1 MKLDSTLLETKM
13 DQIIVRMTDPP
24 KYNDIV
30 EWSPLSDLD
39 FSHWNWPQGVGL
51 YGLFRQYQ
59 RTGDSKYLVMM
70 NTWYNAGIAKGLPE
84 KNVNTMAPF
93 LTLIH
98 LYELDGRQD
107 RLELCKE
114 WAEWVMTSMPRT
126 EEGGLQHIVINNPN
140 HQQLWVDTLYMT
152 VLFLAKMGKVLG
164 RQDYIEESIHQF
176 LLHIKYLSDRESG
189 LWFHGWTFDGL
200 NNFGRVHWG
209 RGNCWYTAAV
219 VDYIELVGA
228 VGGVRQF
235 LVDAL
240 KAQVDA
246 LKPLQDKDGM
256 WHTVLD
262 DPTSY
267 RETSCTAGF
276 GYGILKAVR
285 LGLLPTGYREM
296 GLRACEA
303 VLNRTDPTGTVTEVS
318 YGTPMGDGPDF
329 YKKIP
334 VCSMAYGQ
342 ALSVLLLG
350 EALQHQNSL

>member
-1 MKLDSTLLETKM
+1 MNLDPALLETKM
-13 DQIIVRMTDPP
+13 DQIILRMTDPP
-24 KYNDIV
+24 HYDL
-30 EWSPLSDLD
+30 EAFSPLSDLD
-39 FSHWNWPQGVGL
+39 FTHWNWPQGVGL
-51 YGLFRQYQ
+51 YGMLRQYQ
-59 RTGDSKYLVMM
+59 RTGKKSYLEIMSA
-70 NTWYNAGIAKGLPE
+70 WFDAGIAKGLPE

-93 LTLIH
+93 LSLIY
-98 LYELDGRQD
+98 LCEIDGRQD
-107 RLELCKE
+107 RLALCKE
-114 WAEWVMTSMPRT
+114 WAEWVMTAMPRT
-126 EEGGLQHIVINNPN
+126 EEGGLQHIVINNPH

-164 RQDYIEESIHQF
+164 RQDYLDEAVHQF
-176 LLHIKYLSDRESG
+176 LIHIKYLTDRQSG
-189 LWFHGWTFDGL
+189 LWFHGWTFEGR

-219 VDYIELVGA
+219 VDFIELVGPD
-228 VGGVRQF
+228 GGVRQF

-246 LKPLQDKDGM
+246 LVPLQDAQGM

-267 RETSCTAGF
+267 RESSCTAGF

-285 LGLLPTGYREM
+285 LGLLPDTYRAM
-296 GLRACEA
+296 GLRACQA
-303 VLNRTDPTGTVTEVS
+303 VLDRTDETGTVTEVS
-318 YGTPMGDGPDF
+318 YGTPMGDGPEF

-350 EALQHQNSL
+350 EALLIPSQG

>member
-1 MKLDSTLLETKM
+1 MNRALLETKM
-13 DQIIVRMTDPP
+13 DQIILRMTDPP
-24 KYNDIV
+24 HYDLKAF
-30 EWSPLSDLD
+30 SPLSDLD
-39 FSHWNWPQGVGL
+39 FTHWNWPQGVGL
-51 YGLFRQYQ
+51 YGLLRQYQ
-59 RTGDSKYLVMM
+59 TTGKPLYLKLM
-70 NTWYNAGIAKGLPE
+70 NDWFDAGIAKGLPD

-93 LTLIH
+93 LTLVH
-98 LYELDGRQD
+98 LVELGHQD
-107 RLELCKE
+107 RLALCQE
-114 WAEWVMTSMPRT
+114 WAEWVMNAMPRT

-152 VLFLAKMGKVLG
+152 VLFLAKMGRLLG
-164 RQDYIEESIHQF
+164 RQDYVDEAVHQF
-176 LLHIKYLSDRESG
+176 LVHIKYLSDRESG
-189 LWFHGWTFDGL
+189 LWFHGWTFEGR

-219 VDYIELVGA
+219 VDFLELLPLD
-228 VGGVRQF
+228 GGVRQF
-235 LVDAL
+235 LIGAL

-246 LKPLQDKDGM
+246 LVPLQDSEGM

-285 LGLLPTGYREM
+285 QGLLPESYRPM
-296 GLRACEA
+296 ALRACQA
-303 VLNRTDPTGTVTEVS
+303 VLDRTDETGTVTEVS
-318 YGTPMGDGPDF
+318 YGTPMGDGPEF

-350 EALQHQNSL
+350 EALRV

>member
-1 MKLDSTLLETKM
+1 MTNLDPAVVETAM
-13 DQIIVRMTDPP
+13 DRIILRMTDPP
-24 KYNDIV
+24 HYDL
-30 EWSPLSDLD
+30 EAFSPLSDLD
-39 FSHWNWPQGVGL
+39 FTHWNWPQGVGL
-51 YGLFRQYQ
+51 YGLLRQYQ
-59 RTGDSKYLVMM
+59 TTGKRACLDLM
-70 NTWYNAGIAKGLPE
+70 NAWFDAGIAKGLPP

-93 LTLIH
+93 LTLVH
-98 LYELDGRQD
+98 LCELGAQD
-107 RLELCKE
+107 RLALCAE
-114 WAEWVMTSMPRT
+114 WAQWVMDEMPRT

-152 VLFLAKMGKVLG
+152 VLFLAKAGRVLG
-164 RQDYIEESIHQF
+164 RQDYLDEAVHQF

-189 LWFHGWTFDGL
+189 LWFHGWTFDGRH
-200 NNFGRVHWG
+200 NFGRVHWG

-219 VDYIELVGA
+219 VDFVELVPLD
-228 VGGVRQF
+228 GGVRRF

-246 LKPLQDKDGM
+246 LRPLQDEDGM

-262 DPTSY
+262 DPSSY

-285 LGLLPTGYREM
+285 LGLLHESDRAM
-296 GLRACEA
+296 GLRACRA
-303 VLNRTDPTGTVTEVS
+303 VLDRTAEDGVVTEVS
-318 YGTPMGDGPDF
+318 YGTPMGDGPEF

-342 ALSVLLLG
+342 ALAILLLG
-350 EALQHQNSL
+350 EALRS